1 MVHKGQRMRIIRW
14 LLLCSTLLALGQT
27 ADSRIA
33 VTDVALDESSRT
45 LELNLANQGSAS
57 VTAYHVLVT
66 QDCPEG
72 KINGTDAVMRFLPV
86 LHPEEIGD
94 WYQGSS
100 DNVPLRPQETRAIS
114 FRLDARETSKGPCNG
129 ANVRAVTAV
138 FADGT
143 STGSPEIIQQILDHR
158 RGESSQYAKWLEPLR
173 SALAADEP
181 HTALASLQDEVER
194 SEPALADA
202 SDDKASGAGSAHRD
216 IFSRVKQ
223 LARFYEQEGSD
234 ASEIGDKML
243 RLHELRAEALAQY

>member
-14 LLLCSTLLALGQT
+14 LLVCSTLLALGPA

-45 LELNLANQGSAS
+45 LRLNLTNQGSAAI
-57 VTAYHVLVT
+57 TAYHLLVT

-86 LHPEEIGD
+86 LQPEEIGD
-94 WYQGSS
+94 WYQSS
-100 DNVPLRPQETRAIS
+100 SGNTPIGLQDSREVS
-114 FRLDARETSKGPCNG
+114 FRVDRRETSQGPCSG
-129 ANVRAVTAV
+129 ANVRAVTVV

-143 STGSPEIIQQILDHR
+143 GEGSPDVIQQILDHR
-158 RGESSQYAKWLEPLR
+158 RGESAQYTKWFEPLR

-181 HTALASLQDEVER
+181 HAVLAKLRDDIESA
-194 SEPALADA
+194 EPNLPDA

-223 LARFYEQEGSD
+223 LARFYEQKGAD

-243 RLHELRAEALAQY
+243 RLHELRAAALARY

>member
-1 MVHKGQRMRIIRW
+1 MVHKGQRMRLTRW
-14 LLLCSTLLALGQT
+14 LLLCSTLLALGQA

-33 VTDVALDESSRT
+33 VTDVVLDESSRA
-45 LELNLANQGSAS
+45 LKLNLVNQGSSS

-94 WYQGSS
+94 WYQSSS

-114 FRLDARETSKGPCNG
+114 FRLDARKTSKGPCSG
-129 ANVRAVTAV
+129 ANVRAVTVV

-143 STGSPEIIQQILDHR
+143 GDGSPEIIQQILDHR
-158 RGESSQYAKWLEPLR
+158 RGESAQYTKWLEPLR
-173 SALAADEP
+173 SALAGDEP
-181 HTALASLQDEVER
+181 HTALAALQNEIE
-194 SEPALADA
+194 SAEPNSAGA

-216 IFSRVKQ
+216 IFSRVRQ
-223 LARFYEQEGSD
+223 LARFYEQKGAD

-243 RLHELRAEALAQY
+243 HLHKLRAEALAKY